1 MIKEKRYIVQQI
13 IGTCLFYARAV
24 DCTILLAISSIAN
37 EQANATEES
46 EKRIKQLLDYLAT
59 LPNAKIKFYAS
70 KMSLN
75 VHSDA
80 SYLSEPRAKGSMAG
94 VYFMGDV
101 PEDGKP
107 ILLNGNI
114 FIVCSILKFVV
125 ASTAEAELEALFIN
139 GKETNVIR
147 LILEEM
153 GHLQP
158 KTPIHFD
165 NKTATSI
172 ANGTV
177 KKRRSRSME
186 MRFFGSQI
194 RFTGKF
200 WI

>member
-1 MIKEKRYIVQQI
+1 MQQI

-139 GKETNVIR
+139 GKETNVI
-147 LILEEM
+147 
-153 GHLQP
+153 
-158 KTPIHFD
+158 
-165 NKTATSI
+165 
-172 ANGTV
+172 
-177 KKRRSRSME
+177 
-186 MRFFGSQI
+186 
-194 RFTGKF
+194 
-200 WI
+200 